1 MTGQYINSCDKY
13 LSVTP
18 CDIGLKNRHVTLYQN
33 SSHRS
38 KCFLQHRVIK
48 LITKW
53 L

>member
-13 LSVTP
+13 LSVTL

-38 KCFLQHRVIK
+38 KCFLQH
-48 LITKW
+48 
-53 L
+53 